1 MLALRMGRTIG
12 ELMATMSSQEF
23 SIWIELYKE
32 DRWGED
38 LLDLRA
44 GVISATVANYA
55 GKVRKG
61 NSAQAVAADFFPSL
75 ADAQEVAKEPDPL
88 TFFAAVAASKSFNK

>member
-55 GKVRKG
+55 GKVRKER
-61 NSAQAVAADFFPSL
+61 AAPATAAEFFPNL
-75 ADAQEVAKEPDPL
+75 AEDPAEPKELDPVS
-88 TFFAAVAASKSFNK
+88 FFTAVAASKSFNK